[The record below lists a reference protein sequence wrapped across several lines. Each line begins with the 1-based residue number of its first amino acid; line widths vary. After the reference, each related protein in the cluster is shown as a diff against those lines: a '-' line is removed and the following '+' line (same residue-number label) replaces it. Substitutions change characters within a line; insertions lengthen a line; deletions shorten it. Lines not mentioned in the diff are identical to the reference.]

1 MVLNDTE
8 TVNTMLMDTG
18 FTKMCLAAK
27 CTAVQT
33 IMDMLKNTKQV
44 WVLRGGAIINREA
57 IKSGKSTVN
66 AGIYS
71 NRSNERHVR
80 DRRTEKERQTEA
92 GRSLVLHCK
101 ALAPGRVRG

>member
-44 WVLRGGAIINREA
+44 WVLRGGRDY
-57 IKSGKSTVN
+57 KQ
-66 AGIYS
+66 
-71 NRSNERHVR
+71 RSNQKRKEYSKCR
-80 DRRTEKERQTEA
+80 DI
-92 GRSLVLHCK
+92 
-101 ALAPGRVRG
+101 